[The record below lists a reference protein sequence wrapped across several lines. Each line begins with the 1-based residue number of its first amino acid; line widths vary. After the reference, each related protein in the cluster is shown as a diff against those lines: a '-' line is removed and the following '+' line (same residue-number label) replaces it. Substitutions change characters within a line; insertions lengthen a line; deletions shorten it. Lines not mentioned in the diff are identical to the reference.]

1 MGTGSRGQALDPGLG
16 QRSCPHDPCTP
27 YPVSDSDNAYC
38 YDQNGNT
45 TKDLDRNILSIQ
57 YNLLNLPRRITY
69 TDGSMA
75 TYTYNSLGEKLQ
87 VAYATSSLT
96 ASLPAAH
103 VAESEAL
110 GNAETRNLQSG
121 MPNVT
126 VDYCGN
132 LVYNGTGLSRIL
144 LGGEG
149 YCRLANGSPLYFF
162 FIKDHLGSTRV
173 VVRQDGSTIQ
183 SNQYYP
189 YGKSWDGGY
198 WQPYLYNG
206 KEIDMMHG
214 LEWYDYGA
222 RMYESG
228 ICRFMTMDPLCEKY
242 YSISPYAYCG
252 NNPVNAVDSIG
263 MSYDWVQNQLNK
275 KIEWRD
281 DVTSPNNTPK
291 GYSYIGR
298 SSDDILHHYGFTSKV
313 LSQEATLWAFGR
325 EGNPSANASQFK
337 TTKTTALLSIEAVT
351 TIDNS
356 AKTKSNLLG
365 WTFSGIKINGSFTQD
380 NITSNPNY
388 NFLYGGSL
396 NAEIQGT
403 ATYSNLVFRKGP
415 SLNIPG
421 NVTKEASI
429 FVSQELLNRGTT
441 IRNVRIDIGFPSTF
455 IVLTNSFK
463 FNIYR

>member
-1 MGTGSRGQALDPGLG
+1 MNVNKIHKAVPNDCVSNFSIRELSQLEAQYAGSR
-16 QRSCPHDPCTP
+16 
-27 YPVSDSDNAYC
+27 
-38 YDQNGNT
+38 
-45 TKDLDRNILSIQ
+45 Q
-57 YNLLNLPRRITY
+57 Y
-69 TDGSMA
+69 
-75 TYTYNSLGEKLQ
+75 
-87 VAYATSSLT
+87 
-96 ASLPAAH
+96 
-103 VAESEAL
+103 
-110 GNAETRNLQSG
+110 
-121 MPNVT
+121 
-126 VDYCGN
+126 
-132 LVYNGTGLSRIL
+132 L
-144 LGGEG
+144 LGGSLVMEDGMIDKFLFDGG
-149 YCRLANGSPLYFF
+149 YAQASAENPTTYGFSFYYYNR
-162 FIKDHLGSTRV
+162 DHLGNNREV
-173 VVRQDGSTIQ
+173 VDASGAVQQVT
-183 SNQYYP
+183 NYYP
-189 YGKSWDGGY
+189 SGVPYTQSDAVLNASL
-198 WQPYLYNG
+198 QPYKYNFSIEREKRKLACSSEREKNRPKVNN
-206 KEIDMMHG
+206 KELDRMHG
-214 LEWYDYGA
+214 LKWYDYGA
-222 RMYESG
+222 RMYDPILLTWNS
-228 ICRFMTMDPLCEKY
+228 IDPLCEKY

-325 EGNPSANASQFK
+325 EGNSSANASQFK

-365 WTFSGIKINGSFTQD
+365 LTFSGIKINGSFTQD

-441 IRNVRIDIGFPSTF
+441 IRNVRIDVGYNSTF
-455 IVLTNSFK
+455 IVKSHSFM
-463 FNIYR
+463 FNIYK